1 MTTMLTQRIPV
12 LRAITHGELNMGW
25 HNSMDM
31 SKTEPESDDLDEYR
45 DRVDAI
51 IDRERDILD
60 ALAE

>member
-1 MTTMLTQRIPV
+1 
-12 LRAITHGELNMGW
+12 MGW

-51 IDRERDILD
+51 IERERHILD

>member
-1 MTTMLTQRIPV
+1 
-12 LRAITHGELNMGW
+12 
-25 HNSMDM
+25 M

-51 IDRERDILD
+51 IDRERHILD

>member
-1 MTTMLTQRIPV
+1 
-12 LRAITHGELNMGW
+12 
-25 HNSMDM
+25 MDM

-51 IDRERDILD
+51 IDRERHILD

>member
-1 MTTMLTQRIPV
+1 M
-12 LRAITHGELNMGW
+12 
-25 HNSMDM
+25 M
-31 SKTEPESDDLDEYR
+31 SESDDLDEYR

>member
-1 MTTMLTQRIPV
+1 
-12 LRAITHGELNMGW
+12 
-25 HNSMDM
+25 MDM
-31 SKTEPESDDLDEYR
+31 TKTGPEPDDLDEYR

>member
-1 MTTMLTQRIPV
+1 
-12 LRAITHGELNMGW
+12 
-25 HNSMDM
+25 M

-45 DRVDAI
+45 ERVDAI

>member
-1 MTTMLTQRIPV
+1 
-12 LRAITHGELNMGW
+12 
-25 HNSMDM
+25 M

-51 IDRERDILD
+51 IERERHILD

>member
-1 MTTMLTQRIPV
+1 
-12 LRAITHGELNMGW
+12 MGW
-25 HNSMDM
+25 HNSTDM
-31 SKTEPESDDLDEYR
+31 SQTEPEPDDLDDQR